1 MSPGEGG
8 ARAGAVPREGERL
21 GSSEAVA
28 AHEAAAPRELGWGV
42 LTVSSS
48 RAGGAAAA
56 GGDRSGD
63 LLAALLA
70 EAGHGRVERALVA
83 DDAAAIAAAVAGFLA
98 DPGIDVVVTT
108 GGTGVSP
115 SDVTPEAVAPLLE
128 RRLDGFGE
136 LFRSLSFAAV
146 GAAALLSRAEAGVAG
161 RKAVFVLPG
170 SPAAVELAM
179 RRLVLP
185 AAAHLIGQLRRVR

>member
-1 MSPGEGG
+1 M
-8 ARAGAVPREGERL
+8 
-21 GSSEAVA
+21 
-28 AHEAAAPRELGWGV
+28 

-48 RAGGAAAA
+48 RTLADDRGGE
-56 GGDRSGD
+56 RI
-63 LLAALLA
+63 AALLG
-70 EAGHGRVERALVA
+70 EAGQDRVERRLVA
-83 DDAAAIAAAVAGFLA
+83 DDEVAIAGAVVELLSA
-98 DPGIDVVVTT
+98 PGVDVVVVT

-136 LFRSLSFAAV
+136 LFRSLSFAEI
-146 GAAALLSRAEAGVAG
+146 GAAALLSRALAGTARG
-161 RKAVFVLPG
+161 RPVFVLPG

-185 AAAHLIGQLRRVR
+185 VAPHLVGQVRRER

>member
-1 MSPGEGG
+1 M
-8 ARAGAVPREGERL
+8 
-21 GSSEAVA
+21 SEAVA
-28 AHEAAAPRELGWGV
+28 AHQAAAPRELGWGV

-48 RAGGAAAA
+48 RAAPGAAVA

-63 LLAALLA
+63 LLSALLA
-70 EAGHGRVERALVA
+70 EAGQRRVERALVA

-98 DPGIDVVVTT
+98 ADGLDVVVTT

-115 SDVTPEAVAPLLE
+115 ADVTPEAVAPLLD

-136 LFRSLSFAAV
+136 LFRSLSFAEV

-185 AAAHLIGQLRRVR
+185 VAAHLVGQLRRVR